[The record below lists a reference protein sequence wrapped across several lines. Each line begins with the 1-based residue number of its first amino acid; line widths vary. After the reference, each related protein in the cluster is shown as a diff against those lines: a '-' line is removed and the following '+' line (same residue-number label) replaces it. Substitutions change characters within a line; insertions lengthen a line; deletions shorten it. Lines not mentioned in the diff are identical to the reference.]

1 MNVPAQSFEDLIVWQ
16 KAHQFVLAIYAL
28 TESFPR
34 SELFVLT
41 SQMRRA
47 GISIPSNIAEGFK
60 KRSTKEKVHLLN
72 VAQASLEESQYYL
85 ILTQRPPVRRYRP
98 TQTKSRRNKPDAR
111 VLRQRDRTQSRSLL
125 DPSSLSLAPPL
136 SRS

>member
-1 MNVPAQSFEDLIVWQ
+1 LLFISTNVPAKSFEDLIVWQ

-34 SELFVLT
+34 SELFGLT

-60 KRSTKEKVHLLN
+60 KRCTKEKVHLLN

-85 ILTQRPPVRRYRP
+85 ILTRDLRYGDTGQLRPNLDEI
-98 TQTKSRRNKPDAR
+98 SRMLESYVKGIERNHA
-111 VLRQRDRTQSRSLL
+111 
-125 DPSSLSLAPPL
+125 LS
-136 SRS
+136 